1 MKKLLRLCRASVVS
15 LACLAWVLPVQ
26 PSFAAPPVAGAAPAA
41 ATGIVDVRL
50 DEHGAIHGHLLN
62 AAGQGLADRPIVLQ
76 QAGGAVSRAQTDARG
91 GFVLPRVSGGVH
103 QLTTAYGTV
112 PCRVWTHTAAPPSA
126 TDQLMVVAGQ
136 PVVRGQ
142 QPFSC
147 IFTNPL
153 FIGLVIAAAIAIPI
167 AVHNSQ
173 DDNPSGS

>member
-1 MKKLLRLCRASVVS
+1 MRKLLPFCRACAVS
-15 LACLAWVLPVQ
+15 LACLMWLLPIRAISAQ
-26 PSFAAPPVAGAAPAA
+26 PASLAGTAAPA
-41 ATGIVDVRL
+41 GIVDVRL
-50 DEHGAIHGHLLN
+50 DQHGAIHGRLLDP
-62 AAGQGLADRPIVLQ
+62 AGQGLADLPVVLQ
-76 QAGGAVSRAQTDARG
+76 QAGGAVSRTQTDAAG
-91 GFVLPRVSGGVH
+91 DFVLQRVSGGVH

-126 TDQLMVVAGQ
+126 TDQLTVVAGQ

-173 DDNPSGS
+173 NDNPSGS